1 MPLLNVY
8 FVVMLGHTEETRS
21 LKRESTRRYKSGQ
34 TRYKHQVLRE
44 LSLCTNLQT
53 GRVLLRKEFQ
63 EQITPKARV
72 AGLLHS
78 ERGLPPND
86 ILFHNYRLNNQNQ
99 GILYH

>member
-1 MPLLNVY
+1 M
-8 FVVMLGHTEETRS
+8 VMLGHREETRS
-21 LKRESTRRYKSGQ
+21 LKRKSTRRYKSGQ
-34 TRYKHQVLRE
+34 TRCKHQVLLE

-63 EQITPKARV
+63 EQITPKARE

-78 ERGLPPND
+78 EPRLPPND

>member
-1 MPLLNVY
+1 
-8 FVVMLGHTEETRS
+8 MLGYREETRS

-34 TRYKHQVLRE
+34 TRCKHQVLPE

-78 ERGLPPND
+78 EPGLPPND